1 MKLVFSAQDIT
12 EAHIVSG
19 MLNANG
25 IETHVG
31 GHYLQGGIGE
41 LATMGFANVHVDD
54 EDVAEAKSLIEA
66 YERESAAEE
75 SPVRK
80 KARTGQLLLPILF
93 ALAVLAFFLFY

>member
-25 IETHVG
+25 IDTHVG

-41 LATMGFANVHVDD
+41 LATMGFASVHVED
-54 EDVAEAKSLIEA
+54 ENVAEAKSLIEA
-66 YERESAAEE
+66 YERESAATD
-75 SPVRK
+75 SPVK
-80 KARTGQLLLPILF
+80 KKERIGKLLLPILF
-93 ALAVLAFFLFY
+93 VLAVLAFSLVY